1 MTNTFNKE
9 DLTEVKK
16 TVRSFNKKIE
26 SEMDYKSSYNG
37 NVLSFDW
44 LDEFEEACPRIDI
57 IVRNAKVTL
66 IQEANVEQIEKA
78 KRITVESVKDL
89 AKHTNYINEV
99 DPRNGDVKPGKILDI
114 RNEETFNIYENRFLY
129 TLIYEMQDFVLRK
142 EDDLKKLEISDSKI
156 LEYKGKAKSNKDRVS
171 IELKIVADSLPS
183 DEVADELKE
192 KIKDLKR
199 RIKDIKVYIGS
210 WFKSEMMKSLERAHV
225 PYVKPPL
232 KKTNILLKNP
242 NFKLATKLWEY
253 IRNYDNDE
261 STAQDN
267 LNSNGTDAM
276 LGFLNHGFLLD
287 YAVLDSIFV
296 SRREQKKQLSKYAV
310 VLLSLEMKRI
320 IELLRSQGIKIDD
333 EELLRMLANE
343 VNEEK
348 DDRLAGSDDIKK
360 KFKKA
365 MDEYLERAQEYL

>member
-1 MTNTFNKE
+1 MTETFNKE

-16 TVRSFNKKIE
+16 TVRAFNRKIDA
-26 SEMDYKSSYNG
+26 EMSYKSSYNG

-44 LDEFEEACPRIDI
+44 LDEFEEACPRIDL

-66 IQEANVEQIEKA
+66 IQEENIELIEKA

-89 AKHTNYINEV
+89 AKHTNYINEI
-99 DPRNGDVKPGKILDI
+99 DEKTGDVKPGKILDI

-129 TLIYEMQDFVLRK
+129 TLIHEMEEFIMRK
-142 EDDLKKLEISDSKI
+142 EDDLKKLEISDSKL
-156 LEYKGKAKSNKDRVS
+156 LEYKGKTKSDKDRIT
-171 IELKIVADSLPS
+171 IEVKIIADSLPS

-192 KIKDLKR
+192 KIKDVKKR
-199 RIKDIKVYIGS
+199 INDIKVYIGS
-210 WFKSEMMKSLERAHV
+210 WYKSEMMKSLERAHI
-225 PYVKPPL
+225 PFVKPPL

-242 NFKLATKLWEY
+242 NFKIATKLWEF
-253 IRNYDNDE
+253 IRNYDDDQNN
-261 STAQDN
+261 ARDN
-267 LNSNGTDAM
+267 LNNNGTDAM
-276 LGFLNHGFLLD
+276 IGFLNHGFLLD
-287 YAVLDSIFV
+287 YAVMDSIFV
-296 SRREQKKQLSKYAV
+296 SKREQKKQLSKYAV

-320 IELLRSQGIKIDD
+320 IELLRSQGIKIED

-348 DDRLAGSDDIKK
+348 DNRLAGSDDIKK

-365 MDEYLERAQEYL
+365 MDDYLERAHEYL

>member
-1 MTNTFNKE
+1 MTNSFDKD
-9 DLTEVKK
+9 DLTAVKK
-16 TVRSFNKKIE
+16 TVRAFNRKIE

-44 LDEFEEACPRIDI
+44 LDEFENACPKIDI

-66 IQEANVEQIEKA
+66 IQEANVELIEKA
-78 KRITVESVKDL
+78 NRITVESVKDL
-89 AKHTNYINEV
+89 AKHTNYINEI
-99 DPRNGDVKPGKILDI
+99 DQKSGDVKPGKILNI
-114 RNEETFNIYENRFLY
+114 RSEETFNIYENRFLY
-129 TLIYEMQDFVLRK
+129 TLIHEMEDFLLRK
-142 EDDLKKLEISDSKI
+142 EEDLKKLQISDSKV

-171 IELKIVADSLPS
+171 IEFRIVADSLPL
-183 DEVADELKE
+183 DDVGEDLKE
-192 KIKDLKR
+192 KIKDIKK
-199 RIKDIKVYIGS
+199 RIKDIKVYIGG
-210 WFKSEMMKSLERAHV
+210 WYRSEMMKALERAHI
-225 PYVKPPL
+225 PFVKPPI

-242 NFKLATKLWEY
+242 NFKIATKLWEF

-261 STAQDN
+261 NNSRDN
-267 LNSNGTDAM
+267 MNSNGTDAM
-276 LGFLNHGFLLD
+276 LDFLNHGFLLD
-287 YAVLDSIFV
+287 YAVMDSIFT
-296 SRREQKKQLSKYAV
+296 SKREQKKQLSKYAV

-320 IELLRSQGIKIDD
+320 IELLRSQGIKIDN

-365 MDEYLERAQEYL
+365 MDDYLERTQEYL

>member
-1 MTNTFNKE
+1 MTNTFNKD

-16 TVRSFNKKIE
+16 TVRAFNRKVE
-26 SEMDYKSSYNG
+26 AEMDYKSSYNG

-44 LDEFEEACPRIDI
+44 LDEFEEACPRIDL

-66 IQEANVEQIEKA
+66 VQEEHIELIEKA

-99 DPRNGDVKPGKILDI
+99 DPKSGDVKPGKILDI

-129 TLIYEMQDFVLRK
+129 TLIHEMEAFVLRK
-142 EDDLKKLEISDSKI
+142 EEELKKLEISDSKI
-156 LEYKGKAKSNKDRVS
+156 LEYKGKAKSNKDRIN
-171 IELKIVADSLPS
+171 IELKITADSLPN
-183 DEVADELKE
+183 DEVADDLKE
-192 KIKDLKR
+192 KIKDIKKR
-199 RIKDIKVYIGS
+199 INGIKVYIGS
-210 WFKSEMMKSLERAHV
+210 WYKSEMMRSLEKAHI
-225 PYVKPPL
+225 PFVKPPL
-232 KKTNILLKNP
+232 KKTNILLKNQ
-242 NFKLATKLWEY
+242 NFKLATKLWEF
-253 IRNYDNDE
+253 IRNYDEDE
-261 STAQDN
+261 NNSRDN

-276 LGFLNHGFLLD
+276 LDFLNHGFLLD
-287 YAVLDSIFV
+287 YAVMDSIFT
-296 SRREQKKQLSKYAV
+296 SKREQKKQLSKYAV

-365 MDEYLERAQEYL
+365 MDEYLERTQEYL

>member
-1 MTNTFNKE
+1 MTNTFNKD

-16 TVRSFNKKIE
+16 TVRAFNRKVE
-26 SEMDYKSSYNG
+26 AEMDYKSSYNG

-44 LDEFEEACPRIDI
+44 LDEFEEACPRIDL

-66 IQEANVEQIEKA
+66 IQEENIELIEKA

-89 AKHTNYINEV
+89 AKHTNYINEI
-99 DPRNGDVKPGKILDI
+99 DSKTGDVKPGKILDI

-129 TLIYEMQDFVLRK
+129 TLIHEMEDFILRK
-142 EDDLKKLEISDSKI
+142 EDDLKKLEISDSKV
-156 LEYKGKAKSNKDRVS
+156 LEYKGKAKSNKDRIN
-171 IELKIVADSLPS
+171 IELKITADSLPS
-183 DEVADELKE
+183 DEVKDDLKE

-199 RIKDIKVYIGS
+199 RIKDIKIYIGS
-210 WFKSEMMKSLERAHV
+210 WYKSEMMKSLERAHI
-225 PYVKPPL
+225 PFVKPPL
-232 KKTNILLKNP
+232 KKTNILLKNQ
-242 NFKLATKLWEY
+242 NFKIATKLWEF
-253 IRNYDNDE
+253 IRNYDEDQNN
-261 STAQDN
+261 AQDN
-267 LNSNGTDAM
+267 LNSNGTNAILD
-276 LGFLNHGFLLD
+276 FLNHSFLLD
-287 YAVLDSIFV
+287 YAVMDSIF
-296 SRREQKKQLSKYAV
+296 SSKREQKKQLSKYAV

-365 MDEYLERAQEYL
+365 MDEYLERTQEYL

>member
-1 MTNTFNKE
+1 MTETFNKE

-16 TVRSFNKKIE
+16 TVRAFNRKIDA
-26 SEMDYKSSYNG
+26 EMSYKSSYNG

-66 IQEANVEQIEKA
+66 IQEENIELIEKA

-89 AKHTNYINEV
+89 AKHTNYINEI
-99 DPRNGDVKPGKILDI
+99 DEKTGDVKPGKILDI

-129 TLIYEMQDFVLRK
+129 TLIHEMEEFIMRK
-142 EDDLKKLEISDSKI
+142 EDDLKKLEISDSKL
-156 LEYKGKAKSNKDRVS
+156 LEYKGKTKSDKDRIT
-171 IELKIVADSLPS
+171 IEVKIIADSLPS

-192 KIKDLKR
+192 KIKDIKKR
-199 RIKDIKVYIGS
+199 INDIKVYIGS
-210 WFKSEMMKSLERAHV
+210 WYKSEMMKSLERAHI
-225 PYVKPPL
+225 PFVKPPL

-242 NFKLATKLWEY
+242 NFKIATKLWEF
-253 IRNYDNDE
+253 IRNYDDDQNN
-261 STAQDN
+261 ARDN
-267 LNSNGTDAM
+267 LNNNGTDAM
-276 LGFLNHGFLLD
+276 IGFLNHGFLLD
-287 YAVLDSIFV
+287 YAVMDSIFV
-296 SRREQKKQLSKYAV
+296 SKREQKKQLSKYAV

-320 IELLRSQGIKIDD
+320 IELLRSQGIKIED

-348 DDRLAGSDDIKK
+348 DNRLAGSDDIKK

-365 MDEYLERAQEYL
+365 MDDYLERAQEYL

>member
-1 MTNTFNKE
+1 MTNTFNKD

-26 SEMDYKSSYNG
+26 AEMDYKSSYNG

-66 IQEANVEQIEKA
+66 IQEANIEQIEKA

-89 AKHTNYINEV
+89 AKHTYYINEV
-99 DPRNGDVKPGKILDI
+99 DPKTGDVKPGKILDI

-156 LEYKGKAKSNKDRVS
+156 LEYKGKAKSNKDRIN
-171 IELKIVADSLPS
+171 IELKITADSLPS

-192 KIKDLKR
+192 KIKELKK

-210 WFKSEMMKSLERAHV
+210 WFKSEMMRALEHAHV
-225 PYVKPPL
+225 SYVKPPL

-242 NFKLATKLWEY
+242 NFKIATKLWEY
-253 IRNYDNDE
+253 IRNYDDDQNK
-261 STAQDN
+261 SQDN
-267 LNSNGTDAM
+267 LNSNGTNAM
-276 LGFLNHGFLLD
+276 LDFLNHGFLLD

-296 SRREQKKQLSKYAV
+296 SKREQKKQLSKYAV

-348 DDRLAGSDDIKK
+348 DDRLSGSDDIKK

>member
-1 MTNTFNKE
+1 MTNTFDKD

-26 SEMDYKSSYNG
+26 AEMDYKSSYNG

-44 LDEFEEACPRIDI
+44 LDEFEEACPRIDL

-66 IQEANVEQIEKA
+66 IQEANIEQIERA

-89 AKHTNYINEV
+89 AKHTNYINEI
-99 DPRNGDVKPGKILDI
+99 DPKNGDVKPGKILDI

-129 TLIYEMQDFVLRK
+129 TLIHEMEDFVLRK
-142 EDDLKKLEISDSKI
+142 EDDLKKLEISDSKV
-156 LEYKGKAKSNKDRVS
+156 LEYKGKAKSNKDRIN
-171 IELKIVADSLPS
+171 IELKITADSLPS

-199 RIKDIKVYIGS
+199 RIKDVKVYIGS
-210 WFKSEMMKSLERAHV
+210 WYKSEMMKSLERAHI
-225 PYVKPPL
+225 PFVKPPL

-242 NFKLATKLWEY
+242 NFKIATKLWEF
-253 IRNYDNDE
+253 IRNYDNDQNN
-261 STAQDN
+261 SKDN
-267 LNSNGTDAM
+267 LDSNGTDAM
-276 LGFLNHGFLLD
+276 LDFLNHGFLLD
-287 YAVLDSIFV
+287 YAVMDSIFV
-296 SRREQKKQLSKYAV
+296 SKREQKKQLSKYAV

-320 IELLRSQGIKIDD
+320 IELLRSQGIKIDN

-365 MDEYLERAQEYL
+365 MDEYLERTQEYL

>member
-1 MTNTFNKE
+1 MTETFNKE

-16 TVRSFNKKIE
+16 TVRAFNRKIDA
-26 SEMDYKSSYNG
+26 EMSYKSSYNG

-44 LDEFEEACPRIDI
+44 LDEFEEACPRIDL

-66 IQEANVEQIEKA
+66 IQEENIELIEKA

-89 AKHTNYINEV
+89 AKHTNYINEI
-99 DPRNGDVKPGKILDI
+99 DEKTGDVKPGKILDI

-129 TLIYEMQDFVLRK
+129 TLIHEMEEFIMRK
-142 EDDLKKLEISDSKI
+142 EDDLKKLEISDSKL
-156 LEYKGKAKSNKDRVS
+156 LEYKGKTKSDKDRIT
-171 IELKIVADSLPS
+171 IEVKIIADSLPS

-192 KIKDLKR
+192 KIKDIKKR
-199 RIKDIKVYIGS
+199 INDIKVYIGS
-210 WFKSEMMKSLERAHV
+210 WYKSEMMKSLERAHI
-225 PYVKPPL
+225 PFVKPPL

-242 NFKLATKLWEY
+242 NFKIATKLWEF
-253 IRNYDNDE
+253 IRNYDDDQNN
-261 STAQDN
+261 ARDN
-267 LNSNGTDAM
+267 LNNNGTDAM
-276 LGFLNHGFLLD
+276 IGFLNHGFLLD
-287 YAVLDSIFV
+287 YAVMDSIFV
-296 SRREQKKQLSKYAV
+296 SKREQKKQLSKYAV

-320 IELLRSQGIKIDD
+320 IELLRSQGIKIED

-348 DDRLAGSDDIKK
+348 DNRLAGSDDIKK

-365 MDEYLERAQEYL
+365 MDDYLERAHEYL

>member
-1 MTNTFNKE
+1 MTETFNKE

-16 TVRSFNKKIE
+16 TVRAFNRKIDA
-26 SEMDYKSSYNG
+26 EMSYKSSYNG

-44 LDEFEEACPRIDI
+44 LDEFEEACPRIDL

-66 IQEANVEQIEKA
+66 IQEENIELIEKA

-89 AKHTNYINEV
+89 AKHTNYINEI
-99 DPRNGDVKPGKILDI
+99 DEKTGDVKPGKILDI

-129 TLIYEMQDFVLRK
+129 TLIHEMEEFIMRK
-142 EDDLKKLEISDSKI
+142 EDDLKKLEISDSKL
-156 LEYKGKAKSNKDRVS
+156 LEYKGKTKSDKDRIT
-171 IELKIVADSLPS
+171 IEVKIIADSLPS

-192 KIKDLKR
+192 KIKDIKKR
-199 RIKDIKVYIGS
+199 INDIKVYIGS
-210 WFKSEMMKSLERAHV
+210 WYKSEMMKSLERAHI
-225 PYVKPPL
+225 PFVKPPL

-242 NFKLATKLWEY
+242 NFKIATKLWEF
-253 IRNYDNDE
+253 IRNYDDDQNN
-261 STAQDN
+261 ARDN
-267 LNSNGTDAM
+267 LNNNGTDAM
-276 LGFLNHGFLLD
+276 IGFLNHGFLLD
-287 YAVLDSIFV
+287 YAVMDSIFV
-296 SRREQKKQLSKYAV
+296 SKREQKKQLSKYAA

-320 IELLRSQGIKIDD
+320 IELLRSQGIKIED

-348 DDRLAGSDDIKK
+348 DNRLAGSDDIKK

-365 MDEYLERAQEYL
+365 MDDYLERAHEYL

>member
-1 MTNTFNKE
+1 MTETFNKE

-16 TVRSFNKKIE
+16 TVRAFNRKIDA
-26 SEMDYKSSYNG
+26 EMSYKSSYNG

-66 IQEANVEQIEKA
+66 IQEENIELIEKA

-89 AKHTNYINEV
+89 AKHTNYINEI
-99 DPRNGDVKPGKILDI
+99 DEKTGDVKPGKILDI

-129 TLIYEMQDFVLRK
+129 TLIHEMEEFIMRK
-142 EDDLKKLEISDSKI
+142 EDDLKKLEISDSKL
-156 LEYKGKAKSNKDRVS
+156 LEYKGKTKSDKDRIT
-171 IELKIVADSLPS
+171 IEVKITADSLPS

-192 KIKDLKR
+192 KIKDIKKR
-199 RIKDIKVYIGS
+199 INDIKVYIGS
-210 WFKSEMMKSLERAHV
+210 WYKSEMMKSLERAHI
-225 PYVKPPL
+225 PFVKPPL

-242 NFKLATKLWEY
+242 NFKIATKLWEF
-253 IRNYDNDE
+253 IRNYDDDQNN
-261 STAQDN
+261 ARDN
-267 LNSNGTDAM
+267 LNNNGTDAM
-276 LGFLNHGFLLD
+276 IGFLNHGFLLD
-287 YAVLDSIFV
+287 YAVMDSIFV
-296 SRREQKKQLSKYAV
+296 SKREQKKQLSKYAV

-320 IELLRSQGIKIDD
+320 IELLRSQGIKIED

-348 DDRLAGSDDIKK
+348 DNRLAGSDDIKK

-365 MDEYLERAQEYL
+365 MDDYLERAQEYL

>member
-1 MTNTFNKE
+1 MTNTFNKD

-16 TVRSFNKKIE
+16 TVRAFNRKVE
-26 SEMDYKSSYNG
+26 AEMDYKSSYNG

-44 LDEFEEACPRIDI
+44 LDEFEEACPRIDL

-66 IQEANVEQIEKA
+66 MQEENIELIEKA

-89 AKHTNYINEV
+89 AKHTNYINEI
-99 DPRNGDVKPGKILDI
+99 DSKTGGVKPGKILDI

-129 TLIYEMQDFVLRK
+129 TLIHEMEDFVLRK
-142 EDDLKKLEISDSKI
+142 EDDLKKLEISDSKV
-156 LEYKGKAKSNKDRVS
+156 LEYKGKAKSNKDRIN
-171 IELKIVADSLPS
+171 IELKITADSLPS
-183 DEVADELKE
+183 DEVKDDLKE

-199 RIKDIKVYIGS
+199 RIKDIKIYIGS
-210 WFKSEMMKSLERAHV
+210 WYKSEMMKSLERAHI
-225 PYVKPPL
+225 PFVKPPL
-232 KKTNILLKNP
+232 KKTNILLKNQ
-242 NFKLATKLWEY
+242 NFKIATKLWEF
-253 IRNYDNDE
+253 IRNYDDDQNN
-261 STAQDN
+261 AQDN
-267 LNSNGTDAM
+267 LNSNGTNAILD
-276 LGFLNHGFLLD
+276 FLNHSFLLD
-287 YAVLDSIFV
+287 YAVMDSIF
-296 SRREQKKQLSKYAV
+296 SSKREQKKQLSKYAV

-365 MDEYLERAQEYL
+365 MDEYLERTQEYL

>member
-1 MTNTFNKE
+1 MADAFNKE

-16 TVRSFNKKIE
+16 TVRAFNRKIDA
-26 SEMDYKSSYNG
+26 EMSYKSSYNG

-44 LDEFEEACPRIDI
+44 LDEFEEACPRVDI

-66 IQEANVEQIEKA
+66 IQEENIELIEKA

-89 AKHTNYINEV
+89 AKHTNYINEI
-99 DPRNGDVKPGKILDI
+99 DEKTGDVKPGKILDI

-129 TLIYEMQDFVLRK
+129 TLIHEMEAFIMRK
-142 EDDLKKLEISDSKI
+142 EDDLKKLEISDSKL
-156 LEYKGKAKSNKDRVS
+156 LEYKGKTKSNKDRIT
-171 IELKIVADSLPS
+171 IEVKITADSLPS

-192 KIKDLKR
+192 KIKDIKKR
-199 RIKDIKVYIGS
+199 INDIKVYIGS
-210 WFKSEMMKSLERAHV
+210 WYKSEMMKSLERAHI
-225 PYVKPPL
+225 PFVKPPL

-242 NFKLATKLWEY
+242 NFKIATKLWEF
-253 IRNYDNDE
+253 IRNYDDDQNN
-261 STAQDN
+261 SKDN
-267 LNSNGTDAM
+267 LNNNGTDAM
-276 LGFLNHGFLLD
+276 IGFLNHGFLLD
-287 YAVLDSIFV
+287 YAVMDSIFV
-296 SRREQKKQLSKYAV
+296 SKREQKKQLSKYAV

-320 IELLRSQGIKIDD
+320 IELLRSCGIKIED

-348 DDRLAGSDDIKK
+348 DNRLVGSEDIKK

-365 MDEYLERAQEYL
+365 MDDYLERAQEYL

>member
-1 MTNTFNKE
+1 MTNTFNKD

-66 IQEANVEQIEKA
+66 VQEANVEQIEKA

-183 DEVADELKE
+183 DDVADELKE

-225 PYVKPPL
+225 SYVKPPL

-287 YAVLDSIFV
+287 YAILDSVFV
-296 SRREQKKQLSKYAV
+296 SKREQKKQLSKYAV

-320 IELLRSQGIKIDD
+320 IELLRSQGVKIDV

>member
-1 MTNTFNKE
+1 LTNSFDKD
-9 DLTEVKK
+9 DLTAVKK
-16 TVRSFNKKIE
+16 TVRAFNRKIE

-44 LDEFEEACPRIDI
+44 LDEFENACPKIDI

-66 IQEANVEQIEKA
+66 IQEANVELIEKA
-78 KRITVESVKDL
+78 NRITVESVKDL
-89 AKHTNYINEV
+89 AKHTNYINEI
-99 DPRNGDVKPGKILDI
+99 DQKSGDVKPGKILNI
-114 RNEETFNIYENRFLY
+114 RSEETFNIYENRFLY
-129 TLIYEMQDFVLRK
+129 TLIHEMEDFLLRK
-142 EDDLKKLEISDSKI
+142 EEDLKKLQISDSKV

-171 IELKIVADSLPS
+171 IEFRIVADSLPL
-183 DEVADELKE
+183 DDVGEDLKE
-192 KIKDLKR
+192 KIKDIKK
-199 RIKDIKVYIGS
+199 RIKDIKVYIGG
-210 WFKSEMMKSLERAHV
+210 WYRSEMMKALERAHI
-225 PYVKPPL
+225 PFVKPPI

-242 NFKLATKLWEY
+242 NFKIATKLWEF

-261 STAQDN
+261 NNSRDN
-267 LNSNGTDAM
+267 MNSNGTDAM
-276 LGFLNHGFLLD
+276 LDFLNHGFLLD
-287 YAVLDSIFV
+287 YAVMDSIFT
-296 SRREQKKQLSKYAV
+296 SKREQKKQLSKYAV

-320 IELLRSQGIKIDD
+320 IELLRSQGIKIDN

-365 MDEYLERAQEYL
+365 MDDYLERAQEYL

>member
-1 MTNTFNKE
+1 MTETFNKE

-16 TVRSFNKKIE
+16 TVRAFNRKIDA
-26 SEMDYKSSYNG
+26 EMSYKSSYNG

-44 LDEFEEACPRIDI
+44 LDEFEEACPRIDL

-66 IQEANVEQIEKA
+66 IQEENIELIEKA

-89 AKHTNYINEV
+89 AKHTNYINEI
-99 DPRNGDVKPGKILDI
+99 DEKTGDVKPGKILDI

-129 TLIYEMQDFVLRK
+129 TLIHEMEEFIMRK
-142 EDDLKKLEISDSKI
+142 EDDLKKLEISDSKL
-156 LEYKGKAKSNKDRVS
+156 LEYKGKTKSDKDRIT
-171 IELKIVADSLPS
+171 IEVKIIADSLPS

-192 KIKDLKR
+192 KIKDIKKR
-199 RIKDIKVYIGS
+199 INDIKVYIGS
-210 WFKSEMMKSLERAHV
+210 WYKSEMMKSLERAHI
-225 PYVKPPL
+225 PFVKPPL

-242 NFKLATKLWEY
+242 NFKIATKLWEF
-253 IRNYDNDE
+253 IRNYDDDQNN
-261 STAQDN
+261 ARDN
-267 LNSNGTDAM
+267 LNNNGTDAM
-276 LGFLNHGFLLD
+276 IGFLNHGFLLD
-287 YAVLDSIFV
+287 YAVMDSIFV
-296 SRREQKKQLSKYAV
+296 SKREQKKQLSKYAV

-320 IELLRSQGIKIDD
+320 IELLRSQGIKIED

-348 DDRLAGSDDIKK
+348 DNRLAGSDDIKK

-365 MDEYLERAQEYL
+365 MDDYLERAQEYL

>member
-1 MTNTFNKE
+1 MTNSFNKD
-9 DLTEVKK
+9 DLTSVKK
-16 TVRSFNKKIE
+16 TVRAFNRKVE

-44 LDEFEEACPRIDI
+44 LDEFENACPKIDI

-66 IQEANVEQIEKA
+66 IQESNIELIEKA
-78 KRITVESVKDL
+78 TRITVESVKDL

-99 DPRNGDVKPGKILDI
+99 DPKTGDVKPGKILNI

-129 TLIYEMQDFVLRK
+129 TLIHEMEDFVLRK
-142 EDDLKKLEISDSKI
+142 EDDLKKLQISDSKI
-156 LEYKGKAKSNKDRVS
+156 LEYKGKAKSDKDRVS
-171 IELKIVADSLPS
+171 IEFKIVADSLPL
-183 DEVADELKE
+183 DDVGDDLKE
-192 KIKDLKR
+192 KIKDIKR
-199 RIKDIKVYIGS
+199 RIKDIKVYIGG
-210 WFKSEMMKSLERAHV
+210 WYKSEMMKSLDRAHV
-225 PYVKPPL
+225 PFVKPPI
-232 KKTNILLKNP
+232 KKTNILLKNQ
-242 NFKLATKLWEY
+242 NFKIATKLWEF
-253 IRNYDNDE
+253 IRNYDDD
-261 STAQDN
+261 QDSSRDN
-267 LNSNGTDAM
+267 INSNGTNAM
-276 LGFLNHGFLLD
+276 LDFLNHGFLLD
-287 YAVLDSIFV
+287 YAVMDSIFT
-296 SRREQKKQLSKYAV
+296 SKREQKKQLSKYAV

-365 MDEYLERAQEYL
+365 MDDYLERTQEYL

>member
-1 MTNTFNKE
+1 MTETFNKE

-16 TVRSFNKKIE
+16 TVRAFNRKIDA
-26 SEMDYKSSYNG
+26 EMSYKSSYNG

-44 LDEFEEACPRIDI
+44 LDEFEEACPRIDL

-66 IQEANVEQIEKA
+66 IQEENIELIEKA

-89 AKHTNYINEV
+89 AKHTNYINEI
-99 DPRNGDVKPGKILDI
+99 DEKTGDVKPGKILDI

-129 TLIYEMQDFVLRK
+129 TLIHEMEEFIMRK
-142 EDDLKKLEISDSKI
+142 EDDLKKLEISDSKL
-156 LEYKGKAKSNKDRVS
+156 LEYKGKTKSDKDRIT
-171 IELKIVADSLPS
+171 IEVKIIADSLPS

-192 KIKDLKR
+192 KIKDIKKR
-199 RIKDIKVYIGS
+199 INDIKVYIGS
-210 WFKSEMMKSLERAHV
+210 WYKSEMMKSLERAHI
-225 PYVKPPL
+225 PFVKPPL

-242 NFKLATKLWEY
+242 NFKIATKLWEF
-253 IRNYDNDE
+253 IRNYDDDQNN
-261 STAQDN
+261 ARDN
-267 LNSNGTDAM
+267 LNNNGTDAM
-276 LGFLNHGFLLD
+276 IGFLNHGFLLD
-287 YAVLDSIFV
+287 YAVMDSIFV
-296 SRREQKKQLSKYAV
+296 SKRKQKKQLSKYAV

-320 IELLRSQGIKIDD
+320 IELLRSQGIKIED

-348 DDRLAGSDDIKK
+348 DNRLAGSDDIKK

-365 MDEYLERAQEYL
+365 MDDYLERAHEYL

>member
-1 MTNTFNKE
+1 MTNTFNKD

-16 TVRSFNKKIE
+16 TVRSFNRKIE
-26 SEMDYKSSYNG
+26 SELDYKSAFNG

-66 IQEANVEQIEKA
+66 VQEANIELVEKA

-99 DPRNGDVKPGKILDI
+99 DPRTGDVKPGKILDI

-129 TLIYEMQDFVLRK
+129 TLIHEMEDFVLRK
-142 EDDLKKLEISDSKI
+142 EDDLKKLEISDSKV
-156 LEYKGKAKSNKDRVS
+156 LEYKGKTKSNKDRIN
-171 IELKIVADSLPS
+171 IELRITADSLPS
-183 DEVADELKE
+183 DELADELKD
-192 KIKDLKR
+192 KIKELKR
-199 RIKDIKVYIGS
+199 RIKDVKVYIGS
-210 WFKSEMMKSLERAHV
+210 WYKSEMMKALERAHV
-225 PYVKPPL
+225 PFVKPPL

-242 NFKLATKLWEY
+242 NFKIATKLWEY
-253 IRNYDNDE
+253 IRNYDDDNNK
-261 STAQDN
+261 AQDN
-267 LNSNGTDAM
+267 LNSNGTNAM
-276 LGFLNHGFLLD
+276 LDFLNHGFLLD

-296 SRREQKKQLSKYAV
+296 SKREQKKQLSKYAV

-348 DDRLAGSDDIKK
+348 DNRLAGSDDIKK

-365 MDEYLERAQEYL
+365 MDDYLERAQEYL

>member
-1 MTNTFNKE
+1 
-9 DLTEVKK
+9 
-16 TVRSFNKKIE
+16 
-26 SEMDYKSSYNG
+26 MDYKSSYNG
-37 NVLSFDW
+37 SVLSFDW

-66 IQEANVEQIEKA
+66 VQEANIEQIEKA

-99 DPRNGDVKPGKILDI
+99 DPKSGDVKPGKILDI

-142 EDDLKKLEISDSKI
+142 EDDLKNLEISDSKI
-156 LEYKGKAKSNKDRVS
+156 LEYKGNAKSNKDRVN
-171 IELKIVADSLPS
+171 IEFKIVANSLPS
-183 DEVADELKE
+183 DEVADDLKE
-192 KIKDLKR
+192 KIKDLKK
-199 RIKDIKVYIGS
+199 RIKDVKVYIGS
-210 WFKSEMMKSLERAHV
+210 WFKSEMMRALEHAHV
-225 PYVKPPL
+225 SYVKPPL

-242 NFKLATKLWEY
+242 NFKIATKLWEY
-253 IRNYDNDE
+253 IRNYDDDQNK
-261 STAQDN
+261 SQDN
-267 LNSNGTDAM
+267 LNSNGTNAM
-276 LGFLNHGFLLD
+276 LDFLNHGFLLD

-296 SRREQKKQLSKYAV
+296 SKREQKKQLSKYAV

>member
-1 MTNTFNKE
+1 MTNTFNKD

-26 SEMDYKSSYNG
+26 AEMDYKSSYNG

-66 IQEANVEQIEKA
+66 IQEANIEQIEKA

-99 DPRNGDVKPGKILDI
+99 DPKTGDVKPGKILDI

-156 LEYKGKAKSNKDRVS
+156 LEYKGKAKSNKDRIN
-171 IELKIVADSLPS
+171 IEFKITADSLPS

-192 KIKDLKR
+192 KIKELKR

-210 WFKSEMMKSLERAHV
+210 WFKSEMMKSLEHAHV
-225 PYVKPPL
+225 SYVKPPL

-242 NFKLATKLWEY
+242 NFKIATKLWEY
-253 IRNYDNDE
+253 IRNYDDDQNK
-261 STAQDN
+261 SQDN
-267 LNSNGTDAM
+267 LNSNGTNAM
-276 LGFLNHGFLLD
+276 LDFLNHGFLLD

-296 SRREQKKQLSKYAV
+296 SKREQKKQLSKYAV

-348 DDRLAGSDDIKK
+348 DDRLAGSEDIKK

-365 MDEYLERAQEYL
+365 MDDYLERAQEYL